1 MTRSVRIREF
11 GGPDVLRIEDVSIQ
25 EPKAGEVRLHVHAI
39 GMNRTEVTLRSGRLP
54 VKPALPTPIGFEA
67 GEQIEKIVVTV

>member
-25 EPKAGEVRLHVHAI
+25 EPKAGEVRLRGALIEIDETTGRAVRITRVDEPAAI
-39 GMNRTEVTLRSGRLP
+39 TSGETQS
-54 VKPALPTPIGFEA
+54 AA
-67 GEQIEKIVVTV
+67 VVENEY